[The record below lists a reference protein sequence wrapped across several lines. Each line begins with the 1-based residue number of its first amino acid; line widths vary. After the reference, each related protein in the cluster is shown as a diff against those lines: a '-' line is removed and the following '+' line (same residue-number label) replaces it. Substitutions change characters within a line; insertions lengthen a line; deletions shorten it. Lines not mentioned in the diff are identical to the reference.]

1 MKLAIGTTWYR
12 NEYGDVTTHAAEADG
27 WSDAAL
33 EVDLREGAGA
43 LWKPF
48 NDEGEEAVTTDRIA
62 HYASREAALA
72 GGCYSIECP
81 LGTPATTT
89 VYTELEGAQRAATAL
104 DGGFGPELHLVRHDA
119 LPEWATGVA

>member
-12 NEYGDVTTHAAEADG
+12 NEYGDVTTHAADADG

-33 EVDLREGAGA
+33 EVDFREGADA
-43 LWKPF
+43 PWKPF
-48 NDEGEEAVTTDRIA
+48 NYEG
-62 HYASREAALA
+62 EAALA

-104 DGGFGPELHLVRHDA
+104 DGGFGPELHLVRHDD